1 MVLKLSATKYCLDMP
16 NICVLNFQLNG
27 PVVNLLDSGDIMG
40 LKTLMT
46 DRNILPVL
54 NDVKAI

>member
-1 MVLKLSATKYCLDMP
+1 MP

-54 NDVKAI
+54 NNVKAI